1 MLTVKACWV
10 KCFTM
15 RVICGLL
22 MVSLN
27 DLNCGLVVNKRI
39 KKQSLTYIHS
49 FFTGICSSLMLFLFT
64 WALSSWTTV
73 LKAIRPD
80 FSPRW
85 HSSFS
90 LLSESCT
97 FTSFLSHSG
106 NFPYASLYRLIIH
119 AVQQLH
125 LICNHSKQYIWSNPF
140 LIKYTWAVMLINHN
154 RSYVYWHYLAMLIS
168 VVCTV

>member
-1 MLTVKACWV
+1 MNFCFLDCKIAWFKMNKGVSFPQKVPFLIYLKLEEVLTVKACWV

-15 RVICGLL
+15 RVSCGLL

-27 DLNCGLVVNKRI
+27 VLNCGLVVNEGI

-90 LLSESCT
+90 LLSCLPLSPCVESCT
-97 FTSFLSHSG
+97 LSLLLPTSLTQVIFHMH
-106 NFPYASLYRLIIH
+106 LYID
-119 AVQQLH
+119 
-125 LICNHSKQYIWSNPF
+125 
-140 LIKYTWAVMLINHN
+140 
-154 RSYVYWHYLAMLIS
+154 
-168 VVCTV
+168 